1 MLPLPPLKL
10 WPLLEPFTFSSLT
23 LPLPPKEKP
32 PPIFFINREFIL
44 PKEGE
49 YRLVPAKQIAGKE
62 TRDKRDKSGCQKGYL
77 LRDSSPYFIIAPSL
91 PELFSCVCKN
101 DRGVLSQRRD
111 TKQAAKPTSGQA
123 NKRAKRKRR
132 NKNNQLCKL
141 KKRERK
147 TDIRSTPFYFFSSS
161 IPFPL
166 FLFSKR

>member
-1 MLPLPPLKL
+1 MTKNLVAGDFMLPLPPLKL

-23 LPLPPKEKP
+23 LPLPPKEKTP
-32 PPIFFINREFIL
+32 PFFFINREFIL

-111 TKQAAKPTSGQA
+111 TKQAASQQVGKQTKG
-123 NKRAKRKRR
+123 RKGKGGTKIT
-132 NKNNQLCKL
+132 NFA
-141 KKRERK
+141 
-147 TDIRSTPFYFFSSS
+147 S
-161 IPFPL
+161 
-166 FLFSKR
+166 